1 MADHSERIAEAR
13 EDGETRR
20 KVVTGA
26 GLAGALGLGAL
37 IEGCGGGANVSG
49 VVVKGNGGQT
59 VLDAKTGT
67 VTLAFEDGL
76 GVSQDSASAATIT
89 SASSAKAL
97 GAGGGTGRA
106 SGGDAGQLYVSASGD
121 DGRDGR
127 SWGTAVATI
136 RKALSLNPAA
146 HILVGEGTFTES
158 VTLSASGCHVE
169 GLATD
174 SGTVIK
180 APSNSG
186 SVVVMHDRT
195 FLSNVRVDAGPSFNG
210 TMLEVVGTRCHVS
223 NVDLHN
229 GNMNDGGK
237 NAQWQHGLGG
247 IGLHTHQGEGCQ
259 FDSLSF
265 TKLGLAMLIGGA
277 NHVFVNARGDQCY
290 KVLNYDTSSGGHLF
304 LGSKF
309 VGCGNSF
316 IRGGARVE
324 TINIG
329 ADGNSCFIVC
339 DWDESD
345 NSLHTVNSHRNEF
358 IKHTIS
364 PGCVMNLTA
373 NADHNV
379 FRGLGVLGHLT
390 CNGTYNEFW
399 TTYTPGSSM
408 VINGQHN
415 LVFNQFPDSWPATGS
430 GIRRLMY
437 TG

>member
-1 MADHSERIAEAR
+1 MPRDRTR
-13 EDGETRR
+13 EPPEGGKTRR
-20 KVVTGA
+20 SVLTGV
-26 GLAGALGLGAL
+26 GLAGVLGLGGL
-37 IEGCGGGANVSG
+37 VEGCGAGTNVSG
-49 VVVKGNGGQT
+49 VIVKGNGGQT
-59 VLDAKTGT
+59 ILNAKSGT

-76 GVSQDSASAATIT
+76 GVSQDSASAATIVN
-89 SASSAKAL
+89 ASSARAL
-97 GAGGGTGRA
+97 GASGATRKAGGG
-106 SGGDAGQLYVSASGD
+106 DQGQLYVSSTGSD
-121 DGRDGR
+121 KNDGR
-127 SWGTAVATI
+127 SWASALATI
-136 RKALSLNPAA
+136 GRALSLNPLA
-146 HILVGEGTFTES
+146 HINAGEGTFTEAI
-158 VTLSASGCHVE
+158 TLAVAGCHVE
-169 GLATD
+169 GCATD
-174 SGTVIK
+174 GGTIIR

-186 SVVVMHDRT
+186 SVVVMQDRT
-195 FLSNVRVDAGPSFNG
+195 FLSNLRIDAGPAFNG

-237 NAQWQHGLGG
+237 DAQWQHGLGG
-247 IGLHTHQGEGCQ
+247 IGLHTHEGEGCQ

-277 NHVFVNARGDQCY
+277 NHVFINARGDQCF
-290 KVLNYDTSSGGHLF
+290 KVLNYDTSSGAHLF

-316 IRGGARVE
+316 IRGGEQVE

-329 ADGNSCFIVC
+329 ADGNSCFIIC

-415 LVFNQFPDSWPATGS
+415 LVYDQFPDSWPVAGD
-430 GIRRLMY
+430 GVRRLMFSE
-437 TG
+437 